1 MTHAWLMNAVGLL
14 STTVGA
20 LLILLHLVSPS
31 RFVEEFRTPEAQ
43 RAYAS
48 HRRQIAVAV
57 ALLCLWLLVQDVAFL
72 LL

>member
-1 MTHAWLMNAVGLL
+1 MTNAWLMNAVGLL

-31 RFVEEFRTPEAQ
+31 RFVEEFQTQEGK
-43 RAYAS
+43 RAYAA
-48 HRRQIAVAV
+48 HRRQLVIAVG
-57 ALLCLWLLVQDVAFL
+57 LLCLWLLVQDVAFL